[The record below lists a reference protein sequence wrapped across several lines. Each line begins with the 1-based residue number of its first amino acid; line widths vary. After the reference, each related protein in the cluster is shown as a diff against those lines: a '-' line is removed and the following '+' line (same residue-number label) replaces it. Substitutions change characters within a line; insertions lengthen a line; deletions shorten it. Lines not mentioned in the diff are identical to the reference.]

1 MGNGIGEEE
10 LAALFMETGKHHHK
24 AYEASDGVDPEW
36 ALFYAGYFQAK
47 IWDRLGEVPTRSE
60 IIHFLLDADKAF
72 RATGK
77 EYMEWP
83 MYYAKPYLEKHPPD

>member
-1 MGNGIGEEE
+1 MTDSIEQKE

-36 ALFYAGYFQAK
+36 ALFYAGYFQTK
-47 IWDRLGEVPTRSE
+47 IWDRLGGIPTRSE
-60 IIHFLLDADKAF
+60 IIHFLLDADKEF
-72 RATGK
+72 QATEK

-83 MYYAKPYLEKHPPD
+83 AYYAELYLKRYATD

>member
-1 MGNGIGEEE
+1 MTDSIEQKE

-47 IWDRLGEVPTRSE
+47 IWDRLGEIPTRSG
-60 IIHFLLDADKAF
+60 IIHFLLDADKEF
-72 RATGK
+72 QATGK

-83 MYYAKPYLEKHPPD
+83 AYYAELYLKRYATD